1 MAFTRKHYLEIGKIL
16 KDKKASKGEIDRYVS
31 MFKKDNP
38 RFDATRF
45 REYVAG
51 KRAR

>member
-16 KDKKASKGEIDRYVS
+16 RDKKARKGEIDRYVA

-38 RFDATRF
+38 RFDAQRF
-45 REYVAG
+45 RDYVAG
-51 KRAR
+51 R